1 MDCSRGFTILERGLD
16 SFQEEELSFCKLK
29 LGTSEEMS
37 DGGTVVVL
45 FVLIHE

>member
-1 MDCSRGFTILERGLD
+1 MTILDLGFD
-16 SFQEEELSFCKLK
+16 SFHDDELSFCKLK